1 MVKIMDDFKPQSK
14 DYSNMQYPIDVL
26 TEYME
31 KYYLLDDYT
40 FQMAIKLLSKYRDK
54 KGKQ

>member
-1 MVKIMDDFKPQSK
+1 MNDFKPQSK

-26 TEYME
+26 LEYME
-31 KYYLLDDYT
+31 KYYLTDDYT

-54 KGKQ
+54 K